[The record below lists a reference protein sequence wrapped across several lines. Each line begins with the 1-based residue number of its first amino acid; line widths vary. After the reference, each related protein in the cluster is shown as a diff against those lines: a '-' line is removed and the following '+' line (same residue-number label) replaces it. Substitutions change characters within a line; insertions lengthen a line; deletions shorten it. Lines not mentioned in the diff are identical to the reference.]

1 MDTAKNPANAIA
13 FLDGVDPTVTFAS
26 NILDVLTM
34 ELVLKP
40 GTVSVKM
47 KLMIIIVQSK
57 ICQGTMI
64 VTRAHTCLKVVIIT
78 TQVSQN
84 RSLTRFIDC
93 LL

>member
-47 KLMIIIVQSK
+47 KLMIIIAQSK
-57 ICQGTMI
+57 ICQGAMI
-64 VTRAHTCLKVVIIT
+64 VTRTHTCLKVVIIT
-78 TQVSQN
+78 IQVS
-84 RSLTRFIDC
+84 
-93 LL
+93 